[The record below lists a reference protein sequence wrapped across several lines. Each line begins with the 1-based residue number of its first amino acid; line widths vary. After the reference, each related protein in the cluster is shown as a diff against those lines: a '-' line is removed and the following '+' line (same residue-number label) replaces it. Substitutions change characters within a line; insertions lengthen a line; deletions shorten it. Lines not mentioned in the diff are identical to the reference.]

1 MFSKKYLYHY
11 LLWAAVSISLA
22 VDSLWMFDEQPLVYA
37 AYVPCKL
44 LIQVVIVYFN
54 LNFLIPRF
62 FYPKKTRWLYWILVT
77 CLLAFTGLLNFLQ
90 EIIAWKHFNSTGPD
104 HLLKM
109 YLLNCQMPFRF
120 LVFSALLKATVDY
133 YKQNEYLKQVEF
145 KKATAELNFLKAQVN
160 PHFLF
165 NTLNNLYA
173 LILEKSDKSAE
184 SVLMLA
190 DIMKYLLAEGKEDRV
205 LLQKEIQ
212 LLKNYTALEQL
223 RKPGA
228 EITFTVSG
236 EAENLFIT
244 PLLLLPFVENAF
256 KYGLNTVSKNGF
268 IHIAIKC
275 SEKQVQ
281 LVVENN
287 TPPAI
292 NMEAVHSMGIGIEN
306 VKQRLELLYPG
317 KYKLTI
323 LDEPS
328 SFTVNLQLHTK

>member
-37 AYVPCKL
+37 AYVSCKL
-44 LIQVVIVYFN
+44 LIQVSIVYFN

-77 CLLAFTGLLNFLQ
+77 FLLAFTGLLNFIQ
-90 EIIAWKHFNSTGPD
+90 EYLAWKHFNETGPD
-104 HLLKM
+104 NLLKM

-184 SVLMLA
+184 SILMLA

-223 RKPGA
+223 RKPDA
-228 EITFTVSG
+228 EITFTVLG
-236 EAENLFIT
+236 EPENHFIT

-256 KYGLNTVSKNGF
+256 KYGMNTVSKNGF
-268 IHIAIKC
+268 VRIAISC
-275 SEKQVQ
+275 SEKKVQ
-281 LVVENN
+281 LVVKNN
-287 TPPAI
+287 VPPAI
-292 NMEAVHSMGIGIEN
+292 NSEAVYSMGIGIEN
-306 VKQRLELLYPG
+306 VKQRLELLYKG
-317 KYKLTI
+317 KYKLSI
-323 LDEPS
+323 MNEIAS
-328 SFTVNLQLHTK
+328 YTVNLQLQTK